1 MPVLFSVLG
10 KKGAGKS
17 EVLECLIR
25 SLTQKGFRVGVI
37 KRLARPDL
45 EIDEP
50 GKDTYRYRMQGAST
64 VILSGRRRL
73 AVFKNL
79 QEETPLEELL
89 LHYEGFHFVFLEG
102 YELEGAQ
109 KIEIQDG
116 EEINIEHLTRDL
128 LRHCERNEAISSRI
142 SGACPEADR
151 LLRPPTVGSQ

>member
-1 MPVLFSVLG
+1 MPVLFSILG

-17 EVLECLIR
+17 EVLEHLIR
-25 SLTQKGFRVGVI
+25 RLTQKGFRVGVV

-50 GKDTYRYRMQGAST
+50 GKDTYRYRMQGAET
-64 VILSGRRRL
+64 VILSGRSRL

-102 YELEGAQ
+102 YGLEGVP
-109 KIEIQDG
+109 KIEIQNQ
-116 EEINIEHLTRDL
+116 EETNLEEWVSTLT
-128 LRHCERNEAISSRI
+128 EAI
-142 SGACPEADR
+142 
-151 LLRPPTVGSQ
+151 Q